1 MAVVR
6 TQPAVA
12 SPTNVVDSLGLSGAQ
27 APAGLQGTRLVLGDA
42 ACRTADGFRKAKSRT
57 GMKAGGEEENK
68 EQARYR
74 AAQLVYVAE
83 MDIDLAVPTV
93 MLLHLAR
100 LAEDHSAAILRDSR
114 VCEPASFAGSST
126 GRDHLPVD
134 DLQRISPE
142 SRLVRTLLARQTS
155 IPNVDALLAILAQGS
170 EAPLVQ
176 VMMANRA
183 SLADPPRWREPR
195 NSWPCF
201 ETTKLR
207 SVGTK
212 SSWLGRV
219 WAKMRVGR

>member
-42 ACRTADGFRKAKSRT
+42 ACRTADGFREAKSRT
-57 GMKAGGEEENK
+57 GMKAGGEEEENK

-114 VCEPASFAGSST
+114 VCEPASFA
-126 GRDHLPVD
+126 PVD